1 MAQPMLSRILRLK
14 SCRVSFVSC
23 PGRADAVKAAIR
35 STAARGL
42 DSVIVRITS
51 FGPVVSRLLRDVGQ
65 SGDSLH
71 ILQAEFY
78 SHHQAEW
85 RSVLHSQGLTVYVRG
100 EQCLGM
106 AGHRQVN

>member
-1 MAQPMLSRILRLK
+1 PGSATMAQPMLSRILRLK

-51 FGPVVSRLLRDVGQ
+51 FGPVVWRRFREIGQ
-65 SGDSLH
+65 SGERLH
-71 ILQAEFY
+71 ILQAKFCG
-78 SHHQAEW
+78 HDQAEW
-85 RSVLHSQGLTVYVRG
+85 RSVLHSQGLTV
-100 EQCLGM
+100 
-106 AGHRQVN
+106 